1 MGKAVAGFE
10 DIEGKQTHTSLVDLT
25 LMGSLVE
32 FSPEPMLLADTEGNF
47 LYVNE
52 AMCQLV
58 GRDKDTLLQIGRE
71 GVRDLEDP
79 RWWLSIHERKTSGF
93 SKRELFMMHQDG
105 TRIPVEVHAR
115 TFAGAH
121 QQKLVSVHVRD
132 KSEYYVAQQKLRAH
146 TLATE
151 ISLHDL
157 QLVLDHSADLI
168 CTFDLQGNILQ
179 VNKACETILGYTQ
192 QEIINKHY
200 TAFIFEEDIA
210 ITQQDTANVTS
221 QKVTNNFRNRYRR
234 KDGSLVHLSWSS
246 SLSEAAGRVYCIARD
261 VTEVAQLNKVQQESE
276 ERLQALLHQGSD
288 MIAILTLEGNYTFVS
303 SNSTKILGIAPEEF
317 IGKNAF
323 EFIHPDF
330 HQPVMECLQKVLQG
344 EVVDTTPFLFKD
356 GFGEWRWLESH
367 ATNCVDMPSIQGIIV
382 NSRDI
387 SERRKA
393 ELELEES
400 NQRYKALFDYNP
412 DAVYSMDAYGYYTS
426 ANQVALKLFGLSHEE
441 LLEKHLFNFT
451 TPENLEATKED
462 FKKVLRGES
471 ISSEA
476 AMKGANQEDLYFSFT
491 EIPIIINGEVV
502 GVHGIAKDITSS
514 KKHQL
519 LQEATAKRLNNILE
533 SIKDAFFTIDNEWR
547 FTYINQEFDRIM
559 AVDSS
564 TWIGQRIQDVYDVL
578 EEENKYFFS
587 KFQEVLDSREPV
599 HFEQYASSVSKWLDV
614 SAYPSEEGISIYFKE
629 VTDRKNAEAELK
641 KLSWVASKTVNS
653 VYITDE
659 QARIEWVN
667 EGFTRITGYTL
678 EEMAGQRPGD
688 FLAGPETAI
697 DKVRE
702 IREKLQGDQPF
713 VQEVQNKNKAGEL
726 YWSKLD
732 VTPIYDEKTGCKKF
746 IVIETVIT
754 EQKKAEQERI
764 QLTEELLRRNRHL
777 EQFTY
782 IVSHN
787 LRSPVANILGLTS
800 LFNYEQ
806 DCETQSALIDGLKK
820 TAQNLDTIIRDL
832 NDLLSLQGEVHDAR
846 EKIDLRELVEQAL
859 QILPNATKPFVQI
872 DLNGIEE
879 IRSARSYVS
888 SILTN
893 LVSNAVKYKSPDRA
907 LSIKITAAQQEDLIC
922 FTVAD
927 NGLGI
932 NMEKER
938 NNLFGL
944 YKRFHFHV
952 AGKGL
957 GLYLVKTQAE
967 ALGGFV
973 TVESMVGQGSTFKV
987 YIKNLV

>member
-1 MGKAVAGFE
+1 MGKVVVGFE
-10 DIEGKQTHTSLVDLT
+10 DTIGQQEPPSLVDLT

-32 FSPEPMLLADTEGNF
+32 FSPEPIILADTKGAF
-47 LYVNE
+47 LYVND

-58 GRDKDTLLQIGRE
+58 GREKDTLLQIGRE
-71 GVRDLEDP
+71 GIRDLDDP
-79 RWWLSIHERKTSGF
+79 RWWLCIQEWETCGF
-93 SKRELFMMHQDG
+93 SKRDLNMVHQDG
-105 TRIPVEVHAR
+105 SKIAVEVHAR
-115 TFAGAH
+115 VFTGTNK
-121 QQKLVSVHVRD
+121 QQLVSVHVRD
-132 KSEYYVAQQKLRAH
+132 KREFYATQQKLRERYF
-146 TLATE
+146 ATE
-151 ISLHDL
+151 DSLKDL

-168 CTFDLQGNILQ
+168 CTFDLNGNFLQ
-179 VNKACETILGYTQ
+179 VNKACESILGYSP
-192 QEIINKHY
+192 EELINHHY
-200 TAFIFEEDIA
+200 TEFICQEDIE
-210 ITQQDTANVTS
+210 ITQKDTEAVS
-221 QKVTNNFRNRYRR
+221 HHKITNNFKNRYCR
-234 KDGSLVHLSWSS
+234 KDGSLVYLSWSS
-246 SLSEAAGRVYCIARD
+246 SYSEAAGRVYCIARD
-261 VTEVAQLNKVQQESE
+261 ITEVTQLNQVQQENE
-276 ERLQALLHQGSD
+276 ERLQALLHQGTD

-303 SNSTKILGIAPEEF
+303 SNSTKILGIAPEDF

-323 EFIHPDF
+323 EFIHPDY
-330 HQPVMECLQKVLQG
+330 HQDVMACLQKVLQG
-344 EVVDTTPFLFKD
+344 EMVDTTPFLYKD
-356 GFGEWRWLESH
+356 GYGEWRWLESH
-367 ATNCVDMPSIQGIIV
+367 ATNCVNMPSINGIIV

-393 ELELEES
+393 ELQLEES

-426 ANQVALKLFGLSHEE
+426 ANKVALQLFGLSHEE
-441 LLEKHLFNFT
+441 LLQKHLFNFA
-451 TPENLEATKED
+451 TPENLEVTKAD

-491 EIPIIINGEVV
+491 EIPIVINGEVV
-502 GVHGIAKDITSS
+502 GVHGIAKDITIS

-533 SIKDAFFTIDNEWR
+533 SIKDAFFTIDKEWR
-547 FTYINQEFDRIM
+547 FTYINSEFERVLNVKVTD
-559 AVDSS
+559 
-564 TWIGQRIQDVYDVL
+564 WIGQDIRAIYSPTEYGGFYEYYQQV
-578 EEENKYFFS
+578 F
-587 KFQEVLDSREPV
+587 DSGESA
-599 HFEQYASSVSKWLDV
+599 HFELFSPGLALWLDV
-614 SAYPSEEGISIYFKE
+614 SVYPSEEGLSIYFKE
-629 VTDRKNAEAELK
+629 ITDRKNAEAELK

-653 VYITDE
+653 VYITDD
-659 QARIEWVN
+659 QARVEWVN
-667 EGFTRITGYTL
+667 DGFTRITGYTL
-678 EEMAGQRPGD
+678 EEVIGKRPGD
-688 FLAGPETAI
+688 LLAGPETGPNT
-697 DKVRE
+697 VRE
-702 IREKLQGDQPF
+702 IRSKLQFEEPF
-713 VQEVQNKNKAGEL
+713 VQEVQNKNKAGDL

-732 VTPIYDEKTGCKKF
+732 VTPIYDERTDSKKF

-806 DCETQSALIDGLKK
+806 DCETQGALIDGLKK
-820 TAQNLDTIIRDL
+820 TAQSLDTIIRDL
-832 NDLLSLQGEVHDAR
+832 NDLLSLQGEVQDAR
-846 EKIDLRELVEQAL
+846 EKINLRDLVEQVL
-859 QILPNATKPFVQI
+859 QILPNATKPLVQI

-879 IRSARSYVS
+879 IKSARSYVS

-907 LSIKITAAQQEDLIC
+907 LSIKITAEQQEDLIC

-927 NGLGI
+927 NGMGI

-967 ALGGFV
+967 ALGGYV
-973 TVESMVGQGSTFKV
+973 TVESVVGQGSTFKV
-987 YIKNLV
+987 CIKNLA